1 MVGVAV
7 GGADVGVI
15 VGVTVGDGVGVAVG
29 GGGVGVGGGPLTSA
43 HISTSSIF
51 HPQYVTEESDDPMI
65 HRRYKVD
72 SPSAY
77 WEIS

>member
-1 MVGVAV
+1 MSLTWNSGDVVGVDVGVGGIGVMVGVAV

-51 HPQYVTEESDDPMI
+51 QPQ
-65 HRRYKVD
+65 
-72 SPSAY
+72 
-77 WEIS
+77 